1 MAIRPVLFTQNVQ
14 IYLETSSLQRVNNVS
29 KLPGIL
35 IDERWEKLGTN
46 HNVNGFSIRSFLE
59 RSVVETANEYPC
71 KKTLNNAGHID
82 AKLIDF
88 SEISQKNPVKSA
100 VFY

>member
-1 MAIRPVLFTQNVQ
+1 MSQNYQ
-14 IYLETSSLQRVNNVS
+14 AFL
-29 KLPGIL
+29 
-35 IDERWEKLGTN
+35 DERCGKLGTN
-46 HNVNGFSIRSFLE
+46 HNVNSFSIRSFLE
-59 RSVVETANEYPC
+59 WTVVEGAKLMIIPV

-88 SEISQKNPVKSA
+88 SEICQKNPAKSA